1 MLEVGIDLAKVH
13 FRRIFQQI
21 QNFID
26 MNQIVASGPFLQV
39 FLEEVILEFFLQIKI
54 NFPNKLLRGRKIIL
68 TFRKFLHQNDL
79 HVSLYNHI

>member
-39 FLEEVILEFFLQIKI
+39 FLEEVILEFFLQIKT
-54 NFPNKLLRGRKIIL
+54 NFPNKL
-68 TFRKFLHQNDL
+68 
-79 HVSLYNHI
+79 